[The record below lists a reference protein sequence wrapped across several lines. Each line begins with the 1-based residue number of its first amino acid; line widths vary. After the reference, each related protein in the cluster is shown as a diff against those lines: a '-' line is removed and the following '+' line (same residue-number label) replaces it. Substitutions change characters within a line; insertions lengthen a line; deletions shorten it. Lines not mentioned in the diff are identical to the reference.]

1 MKKYIKPNS
10 RVRNILMESLLQAH
24 SITSVKGVED
34 VTMGEGTF
42 GGGQADSRRRNR
54 WDWDDEEE

>member
-10 RVRNILMESLLQAH
+10 RVRNMLMESLLQSH
-24 SITSVKGVED
+24 SIRSVKGVKD

-42 GGGQADSRRRNR
+42 EGGQADSRQRDI

>member
-10 RVRNILMESLLQAH
+10 RVRNMLMESLLQSH
-24 SITSVKGVED
+24 SIRSVKGVKD

-42 GGGQADSRRRNR
+42 VGGQADSRQRDI

>member
-10 RVRNILMESLLQAH
+10 RVRNMLMESLLQSN
-24 SITSVKGVED
+24 SITSVKGVKD

-42 GGGQADSRRRNR
+42 EGGQADSRQRDI